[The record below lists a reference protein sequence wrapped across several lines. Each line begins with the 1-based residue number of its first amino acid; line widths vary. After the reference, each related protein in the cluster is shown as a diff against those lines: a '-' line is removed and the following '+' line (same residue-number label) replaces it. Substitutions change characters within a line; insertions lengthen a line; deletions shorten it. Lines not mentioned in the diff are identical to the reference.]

1 MKDIHALEFC
11 MLGDSDPTH
20 ELFLLLRENNYTRA
34 QLDRIITEGA
44 EVNFKGMNG
53 SALLMEAA
61 LHGNLIGVTV
71 LLERGAEINAIDGS
85 GMTALMYAAE
95 NGHFAVVTA
104 LLNNGASTGLC
115 DSQGVSALR
124 LAFWAYDK
132 KSELDYRERCLDT
145 IHALVN
151 AGASTE
157 TTLYRPLMSLAL
169 SSGRFE
175 LFKEIMKTGI
185 REENNFQEIVLE
197 VTASLRL
204 SPEKFAAYK
213 AAIDEV
219 IGILALSRRGP
230 ALFARYVWD
239 EGVPATRSLE
249 KLTIEPVRPR

>member
-34 QLDRIITEGA
+34 QLDRLITEGA
-44 EVNFKGMNG
+44 ELNSKGISGNT
-53 SALLMEAA
+53 LLMEAA
-61 LHGNLIGVTV
+61 IQGNLVGVTT
-71 LLERGAEINAIDGS
+71 LLERGAEINAIDDS

-95 NGHFAVVTA
+95 NGHFTVVTA
-104 LLNNGASTGLC
+104 LLNNGASIGLC
-115 DSQGVSALR
+115 DSHSVSALR

-132 KSELDYRERCLDT
+132 KPELDYRERCLDT

-151 AGASTE
+151 AGANTE
-157 TTLYRPLMSLAL
+157 TTLYRPLMFLAL
-169 SSGRFE
+169 STGRLEF
-175 LFKEIMKTGI
+175 FKEIMKTGV

-197 VTASLRL
+197 VIASLRV

-213 AAIDEV
+213 AAMDEV

-230 ALFARYVWD
+230 ALFARCVGD
-239 EGVPATRSLE
+239 EGVPAASSLE
-249 KLTIEPVRPR
+249 KLTIEPIRPR